1 MRRKC
6 VNLCKSEGGEDHY
19 SRSSGEEGRDD
30 GGASSSRGTGFA
42 VRLLRQQPCLR
53 RVPRGASFVPS
64 QGLESSVR
72 SAVSHPQFS
81 ICADGE
87 ETGDGREM
95 PWRRFE
101 GVGVRSKENAVSRER
116 WSEVR
121 LKQQAGAVRKQAAPF
136 AVYSEGRRSV
146 GQAVLGGS
154 QSEKMG
160 DLNGQ
165 LGSVVGQ
172 AEGCGWFGGQGNGQS
187 ISQSTHRLII
197 TLRSQ
202 PINRLI
208 RTLSS
213 QPTHSLTN
221 PIHSHT
227 QTQPRDSC
235 SETASSHS
243 QSTNTQTPL
252 RLPTRPLHSR

>member
-1 MRRKC
+1 MAALRR
-6 VNLCKSEGGEDHY
+6 LAELASQ
-19 SRSSGEEGRDD
+19 SASSGSNRVFGVFQEVRGD
-30 GGASSSRGTGFA
+30 GSR
-42 VRLLRQQPCLR
+42 R
-53 RVPRGASFVPS
+53 SFVPS

-121 LKQQAGAVRKQAAPF
+121 LKQQAGAVRKRAAPF

-146 GQAVLGGS
+146 GQAVLGGN

-165 LGSVVGQ
+165 LGSVGQ
-172 AEGCGWFGGQGNGQS
+172 AEGCGWFGGQRNGQTVGQSVGQPVNQS
-187 ISQSTHRLII
+187 INSSIHQ
-197 TLRSQ
+197 Q
-202 PINRLI
+202 INQNTI
-208 RTLSS
+208 
-213 QPTHSLTN
+213 
-221 PIHSHT
+221 
-227 QTQPRDSC
+227 
-235 SETASSHS
+235 
-243 QSTNTQTPL
+243 QSTNSFTNQSNPL
-252 RLPTRPLHSR
+252 THSNATTRLLQRDSK

>member
-1 MRRKC
+1 
-6 VNLCKSEGGEDHY
+6 
-19 SRSSGEEGRDD
+19 
-30 GGASSSRGTGFA
+30 
-42 VRLLRQQPCLR
+42 
-53 RVPRGASFVPS
+53 
-64 QGLESSVR
+64 
-72 SAVSHPQFS
+72 
-81 ICADGE
+81 
-87 ETGDGREM
+87 M

-187 ISQSTHRLII
+187 VGQSVGQFV
-197 TLRSQ
+197 SQ
-202 PINRLI
+202 PVNQSINQSI
-208 RTLSS
+208 NSS
-213 QPTHSLTN
+213 IHQQINQNTIPSTN
-221 PIHSHT
+221 QSINQNT
-227 QTQPRDSC
+227 T
-235 SETASSHS
+235 
-243 QSTNTQTPL
+243 QSTNPFTNQSNPL
-252 RLPTRPLHSR
+252 THSNATTRLLQRDSK

>member
-1 MRRKC
+1 MVRKNQYQFHRRMRRKC

-42 VRLLRQQPCLR
+42 VRLLRQQPRLR
-53 RVPRGASFVPS
+53 RVPRGALFVPS

-72 SAVSHPQFS
+72 SAVSHPQIS

-87 ETGDGREM
+87 ESGDGREM

-165 LGSVVGQ
+165 LGSVGQ
-172 AEGCGWFGGQGNGQS
+172 AEGGGWFGGQGNGQS
-187 ISQSTHRLII
+187 VGQPVNQS
-197 TLRSQ
+197 
-202 PINRLI
+202 IN
-208 RTLSS
+208 SS
-213 QPTHSLTN
+213 IHQQINQNTIPSTNQSINQNTTHSTNSFTNQSNPLT
-221 PIHSHT
+221 HSNAT
-227 QTQPRDSC
+227 TRLLQRDSK
-235 SETASSHS
+235 
-243 QSTNTQTPL
+243 
-252 RLPTRPLHSR
+252 

>member
-1 MRRKC
+1 
-6 VNLCKSEGGEDHY
+6 
-19 SRSSGEEGRDD
+19 
-30 GGASSSRGTGFA
+30 
-42 VRLLRQQPCLR
+42 
-53 RVPRGASFVPS
+53 
-64 QGLESSVR
+64 
-72 SAVSHPQFS
+72 
-81 ICADGE
+81 
-87 ETGDGREM
+87 M

-187 ISQSTHRLII
+187 VGQPVNQS
-197 TLRSQ
+197 
-202 PINRLI
+202 IN
-208 RTLSS
+208 SS
-213 QPTHSLTN
+213 
-221 PIHSHT
+221 IHQQINQNT
-227 QTQPRDSC
+227 I
-235 SETASSHS
+235 
-243 QSTNTQTPL
+243 QSTNSFTNQSNPL
-252 RLPTRPLHSR
+252 THSNATSRLLQRDSK

>member
-1 MRRKC
+1 
-6 VNLCKSEGGEDHY
+6 
-19 SRSSGEEGRDD
+19 
-30 GGASSSRGTGFA
+30 
-42 VRLLRQQPCLR
+42 
-53 RVPRGASFVPS
+53 
-64 QGLESSVR
+64 
-72 SAVSHPQFS
+72 
-81 ICADGE
+81 
-87 ETGDGREM
+87 M

-172 AEGCGWFGGQGNGQS
+172 AEGGGWFGGQGNGQTVGQSVGQVNQAVNQS
-187 ISQSTHRLII
+187 INSSIH
-197 TLRSQ
+197 Q
-202 PINRLI
+202 PINQNI
-208 RTLSS
+208 IPS
-213 QPTHSLTN
+213 TN
-221 PIHSHT
+221 
-227 QTQPRDSC
+227 
-235 SETASSHS
+235 
-243 QSTNTQTPL
+243 QSTNQNTTQSTNPFTNQSNPL
-252 RLPTRPLHSR
+252 THSNATTRLLQRDSK

>member
-1 MRRKC
+1 MVRKNQYQFHRRIRWKC
-6 VNLCKSEGGEDHY
+6 INLCKSEGGEDHY
-19 SRSSGEEGRDD
+19 SRSSGEEGRND

-42 VRLLRQQPCLR
+42 VRLLRQQPRLR

-72 SAVSHPQFS
+72 SAVSHPQIS

-87 ETGDGREM
+87 ESGDGREM

-154 QSEKMG
+154 QSEKTG

-172 AEGCGWFGGQGNGQS
+172 AEGGGWFGGQVNQAVNQS
-187 ISQSTHRLII
+187 INSSIN
-197 TLRSQ
+197 Q
-202 PINRLI
+202 PINQN
-208 RTLSS
+208 T
-213 QPTHSLTN
+213 THSTNSFTNQSNPLT
-221 PIHSHT
+221 HSNAT
-227 QTQPRDSC
+227 SRLLQRDSK
-235 SETASSHS
+235 
-243 QSTNTQTPL
+243 
-252 RLPTRPLHSR
+252 

>member
-1 MRRKC
+1 
-6 VNLCKSEGGEDHY
+6 
-19 SRSSGEEGRDD
+19 
-30 GGASSSRGTGFA
+30 
-42 VRLLRQQPCLR
+42 
-53 RVPRGASFVPS
+53 
-64 QGLESSVR
+64 
-72 SAVSHPQFS
+72 
-81 ICADGE
+81 
-87 ETGDGREM
+87 M

-187 ISQSTHRLII
+187 VGQSVGQFV
-197 TLRSQ
+197 SQ
-202 PINRLI
+202 PVNQSIN
-208 RTLSS
+208 SS
-213 QPTHSLTN
+213 INQNT
-221 PIHSHT
+221 I
-227 QTQPRDSC
+227 
-235 SETASSHS
+235 
-243 QSTNTQTPL
+243 QSTNPFTNQSNPL
-252 RLPTRPLHSR
+252 THSNATSRLLQRDSK